1 MSDPSAIIAAIVI
14 AAGGAANNTDLPP
27 EVKTQVTD
35 TLAAVEQTAPALDQ
49 QVGDVLATLP
59 APVQQIAQQGIDNAA
74 QALSGVIPPPAP
86 AAPPLPPADTP
97 PRPDSPPATPAPPTE
112 GRVVSE
118 LGSADSPGVSS
129 GANTNN
135 ADIGTE
141 TVFPTPIS
149 SVLPRLT
156 FAPGNAFATFVPWF
170 TKAGTLCDGI
180 TAPTLAALYSAENGF
195 RYGPSAPVSPVGA
208 KGPGQFME
216 GTWRT
221 YGKDAD
227 GDGTADILGVAD
239 SVMASGQLLC
249 DMYNQIDTWKH
260 QGRVRGDTLDLAIA
274 GYNAGAGAVLASGGM
289 PSGSPDYENQTK
301 PYVAKIRASQDYF
314 ARLLSPFGGP
324 VLSELGARVVESAMN
339 FLGLPYVWGGGNIH
353 GPSQGGFDC
362 SGLTSYAIYTATAGQ
377 VTLPRTSETQW
388 NVGVER
394 PLSEAVPGDL
404 LFGNWGPNGP
414 GHVAIYIGNGQM
426 IHAPTTGDVV
436 RVASVFNDMRARHG
450 M

>member
-14 AAGGAANNTDLPP
+14 AAGGAANSTNLPP
-27 EVKTQVTD
+27 EVETQVTD
-35 TLAAVEQTAPALDQ
+35 TLAVVEQAAPALDQ
-49 QVGDVLATLP
+49 QVGDVMATLP
-59 APVQQIAQQGIDNAA
+59 APVQQFAQQGIDNAA
-74 QALSGVIPPPAP
+74 QALSGVIPPQSPPAP
-86 AAPPLPPADTP
+86 PLPLPPADAP
-97 PRPDSPPATPAPPTE
+97 PRPDPSPAAPEPPADSD
-112 GRVVSE
+112 VVPE
-118 LGSADSPGVSS
+118 PGNTDSSGVSS
-129 GANTNN
+129 WANTN
-135 ADIGTE
+135 ALDTA
-141 TVFPTPIS
+141 FAAPTS

-156 FAPGNAFATFVPWF
+156 FAPGNAFATFVPWL
-170 TKAGTLCDGI
+170 TKAGALCDGI

-195 RYGPSAPVSPVGA
+195 RYGATAPVSPVGA
-208 KGPGQFME
+208 KGPGQFMD

-239 SVMASGQLLC
+239 SVMASGHLLC

-274 GYNAGAGAVLASGGM
+274 GYNAGVGAVLASGGM

-301 PYVAKIRASQDYF
+301 PYVAKIRAAQDYF

-324 VLSELGARVVESAMN
+324 ALSELGARVVESAMN

-362 SGLTSYAIYTATAGQ
+362 SGLTSYAVYTATSGK

-404 LFGNWGPNGP
+404 LFGNWSANGP

-436 RVASVFNDMRARHG
+436 RVASVFADMRARHV

>member
-14 AAGGAANNTDLPP
+14 AAGGAVSNTDLPP
-27 EVKTQVTD
+27 EVKAPVTD
-35 TLAAVEQTAPALDQ
+35 TVAAIEEAAPALDR

-59 APVQQIAQQGIDNAA
+59 APVQQFAQQGIDDAA
-74 QALSGVIPPPAP
+74 QKLSGVIPPGPLT
-86 AAPPLPPADTP
+86 PPLPAADTS
-97 PRPDSPPATPAPPTE
+97 PR
-112 GRVVSE
+112 
-118 LGSADSPGVSS
+118 ADSSPAGPEPSAIGDVAPGPVDADGSVGS
-129 GANTNN
+129 NWASTNST
-135 ADIGTE
+135 D
-141 TVFPTPIS
+141 TVFAAPTS

-156 FAPGNAFATFVPWF
+156 FAPGNTFATFVPWL
-170 TKAGTLCDGI
+170 TKAGKLCDGI
-180 TAPTLAALYSAENGF
+180 TAPTLAALYSVENGF

-208 KGPGQFME
+208 KGPGQFMD

-239 SVMASGQLLC
+239 SVMASGHFLC
-249 DMYNQIDTWKH
+249 DLYTQIDAWK
-260 QGRVRGDTLDLAIA
+260 QRGRVRGDTLDLAIA

-301 PYVAKIRASQDYF
+301 PYVAKIRAAEDYF
-314 ARLLSPFGGP
+314 ARLLSPFGGS
-324 VLSELGARVVESAMN
+324 VLSEVGARAVESAMN

-353 GPSQGGFDC
+353 GPSHGGFDC
-362 SGLTSYAIYTATAGQ
+362 SGLTSYAVYTATAGK

-388 NVGVER
+388 NIGVER
-394 PLSEAVPGDL
+394 PLSEAMPGDL

-414 GHVAIYIGNGQM
+414 GHVAIYVGNGQM

-436 RVASVFNDMRARHG
+436 RIADIFPEMKVRRIV
-450 M
+450 

>member
-14 AAGGAANNTDLPP
+14 AAGGAASNTDLPP
-27 EVKTQVTD
+27 EVTTPVTD
-35 TLAAVEQTAPALDQ
+35 TLAAVEEAAPALDQ

-59 APVQQIAQQGIDNAA
+59 TPVQQLAQQGIDNAA
-74 QALSGVIPPPAP
+74 QAISEVIPPEPP
-86 AAPPLPPADTP
+86 PEPPLPLPPADTP
-97 PRPDSPPATPAPPTE
+97 PRADSSPVGPASSTESAVVPSPVDATESGGSNWAGAP
-112 GRVVSE
+112 
-118 LGSADSPGVSS
+118 SADT
-129 GANTNN
+129 AFF
-135 ADIGTE
+135 A
-141 TVFPTPIS
+141 PTS

-156 FAPGNAFATFVPWF
+156 FAHGNAFATFVPWL

-180 TAPTLAALYSAENGF
+180 KAPTLAALYSAENGF
-195 RYGPSAPVSPVGA
+195 RYGLSAPVSPVGA
-208 KGPGQFME
+208 KGPGQFMD

-227 GDGTADILGVAD
+227 GDGTADVLGVAD
-239 SVMASGQLLC
+239 SVMASGHLLC
-249 DMYNQIDTWKH
+249 DMYNQIDKWKR
-260 QGRVRGDTLDLAIA
+260 QGRVRGDTLDLTIA

-301 PYVAKIRASQDYF
+301 PYVAKIRAAEDYF
-314 ARLLSPFGGP
+314 ARLLSPFGGAA
-324 VLSELGARVVESAMN
+324 LSEMGTRVVESAMT
-339 FLGLPYVWGGGNIH
+339 FLGLPYVWGGGNIN

-362 SGLTSYAIYTATAGQ
+362 SGLTSYAVYAASAGK
-377 VTLPRTSETQW
+377 VALPRTSETQW

-414 GHVAIYIGNGQM
+414 GHVAIFIGNGQM

-436 RVASVFNDMRARHG
+436 RVASVFDDMRARHV